1 MKNEKLIYAG
11 ILAGIFFLSLYIR
24 GILPYESIFSGSSV
38 MFGGNDP
45 WHNYRLI
52 ENTLAH
58 FPFRPFYEP
67 YTYFPHGMAV
77 IFAPLYDFLISLT
90 VWIIGIFIT
99 LDDYVIKTV
108 FVWFPPV
115 LGALTVI
122 PVYLIGKELWS
133 RNAGIISS
141 IVIAILPGQFLNRSM
156 LGFSDHHV
164 METLLF
170 TTTMLCFFI
179 AIRKVKEHNLTITFN
194 SLKKILS
201 SRSFETIKNKKY
213 VFYVFI
219 AGISLASYF
228 LSWNGASLIIFVLL
242 VFSVI
247 QYIIDHLYG
256 QNTDYLTFVFG
267 TAFGITLLLVL
278 PLLFTPYK
286 GLARFQI
293 ITLLLGLTVFIV
305 LGLLSKVLTKR
316 QIDTKAYPLA
326 IGIIALFSFIAS
338 SVFIPSLHQQLIGT
352 FATFT
357 PNAMA
362 LTIQEVHPMS
372 TDHIL
377 NWFSTAFFVA
387 FVGFWFVMRNI
398 RNEKR
403 PEEILFLVWCLVML
417 FACFGQ
423 NRFAYY
429 YAVNVALLCGIGS
442 WKLIEFVSYKKIVK
456 RIKGKTKNKK
466 QKKTVVKT
474 LNKTHAI
481 IICTLIFIVVVFP
494 PMNISMEVA
503 KYSGGVPYDW
513 VESLEWMRY
522 NTPEPGVDYYGIYE
536 VPPAGE
542 NYNYPES
549 AYGVMSWWDYGHWIT
564 AIAHRIPNANPFQG
578 GIGGPIGSGNPGAC
592 NFFIVNNEADANIVA
607 DALGVRYVVGDIQM
621 AMGKFGA
628 MTVWAGDT
636 EGYYTQI
643 NTEEGYRIIP
653 NAKYYSTMEA
663 RLHVLDG
670 RGVMLG
676 KDLYIEPLQHYRLVH
691 ESPSTTIVVDG
702 HEIKYVKVFE
712 YVKGAKIVG
721 NAPNDSLVEIAT
733 IITTNSGRE
742 FVYSTRMISDGSYEF
757 IVPYS
762 TGKPVEGGT
771 NFDVF
776 ASPYKV
782 HIGHFKN
789 ETVVWD
795 SEKEIGVSEG
805 AVMEGGYVRL

>member
-1 MKNEKLIYAG
+1 MKNEKLIYG
-11 ILAGIFFLSLYIR
+11 SILAGIFLLSLYIR

-67 YTYFPHGMAV
+67 YTYFPHGMNV
-77 IFAPLYDFLISLT
+77 IFAPLYDFSISI
-90 VWIIGIFIT
+90 VIWIIGIFIT
-99 LDDYVIKTV
+99 LDEYIIKTV

-122 PVYLIGKELWS
+122 PVYLIGKELWN
-133 RNAGIISS
+133 RNAGLIGAL
-141 IVIAILPGQFLNRSM
+141 VIAILPGQFLSRSM
-156 LGFSDHHV
+156 LGFSDHHA

-170 TTTMLCFFI
+170 TTTMLCFFV
-179 AIRKVKEHNLTITFN
+179 AIKKVKEHNLTITLN
-194 SLKKILS
+194 SLKELPLWRNLKD
-201 SRSFETIKNKKY
+201 IKNKKY
-213 VFYVFI
+213 IFYVFLS
-219 AGISLASYF
+219 GIFLASYF

-247 QYIIDHLYG
+247 QYIVDHLRG
-256 QNTDYLTFVFG
+256 QNTDYLTFVFC

-278 PLLFTPYK
+278 PFLFTPYK
-286 GLARFQI
+286 WLAQFQV
-293 ITLLLGLTVFIV
+293 ITLLLGLLVFIV
-305 LGLLSKVLTKR
+305 LGLLSKVLIKR

-326 IGIIALFSFIAS
+326 IGIIVLFSFIAS
-338 SVFIPSLHQQLIGT
+338 SVFIPSIYQQLIGT
-352 FATFT
+352 FATFM

-377 NWFSTAFFVA
+377 NWFSTTFFVA

-403 PEEILFLVWCLVML
+403 PEEILFLVWSLVML

-442 WKLIEFVSYKKIVK
+442 WKLIELVSYEKIVK
-456 RIKGKTKNKK
+456 RIKGKTKKSKK
-466 QKKTVVKT
+466 QKKTIERT
-474 LNKTHAI
+474 LNKSHAVI
-481 IICTLIFIVVVFP
+481 ACALIFLVVVLP
-494 PMNISMEVA
+494 PMTTSLKVA
-503 KYSGGVPYDW
+503 KYTGGVPYDW
-513 VESLEWMRY
+513 IESLEWMRY
-522 NTPEPGVDYYGIYE
+522 NTPDPGVDYYGIYE
-536 VPPAGE
+536 TPPDGE
-542 NYNYPES
+542 DYDYPES

-564 AIAHRIPNANPFQG
+564 TIAHRIPNANPFQA
-578 GIGGPIGSGNPGAC
+578 GIGGPIGSGIPGAC
-592 NFFIVNNEADANIVA
+592 NFFIVRNEAEANKVA
-607 DALGVRYVVGDIQM
+607 DALGVRYVIGDIQM

-628 MTVWAGDT
+628 MTVWAGDIG
-636 EGYYTQI
+636 GYYIQI
-643 NTEEGYRIIP
+643 NTEEGSRIVP
-653 NAKYYSTMEA
+653 NAKYYTTMEA

-670 RGVMLG
+670 RGVSLSE
-676 KDLYIEPLQHYRLVH
+676 DFYIEPLRHYRLIH
-691 ESPSTTIVVDG
+691 ESPSNTIIVDG

-712 YVKGAKIVG
+712 YVKGARIVG
-721 NAPNDSLVEIAT
+721 EVPIGSLIEIAT
-733 IITTNSGRE
+733 NVTTKQGRE
-742 FVYSTRMISDGSYEF
+742 FVYSIGMVSNGSYEF
-757 IVPYS
+757 VVPYS
-762 TGKPVEGGT
+762 TEGPVEGGT

-776 ASPYKV
+776 ASPYMMRV
-782 HIGHFKN
+782 GHIEN

-795 SEKEIGVSEG
+795 IEKQISVSEES
-805 AVMEGGYVRL
+805 VMEGGIY